1 MEETNKLYKIDTE
14 LRKGYSVEYMTAMAY
29 GTWERVQEKQS
40 EAVEKML
47 ADYGVMPY
55 LGIYIK
61 SKVTLI
67 KDVVVTLS
75 RGSE

>member
-1 MEETNKLYKIDTE
+1 MEKTNKLYKIDTKFK
-14 LRKGYSVEYMTAMAY
+14 KGYNTKYMTTYAY

-40 EAVEKML
+40 EAIEKMI

-67 KDVVVTLS
+67 KDIAVILS